1 MKTKATPTLR
11 SVRPRPTSQ
20 LTRRRFHQQAIRR
33 ACAETLEDRR
43 LLSFGPAAS
52 YPVGINPQAVTT
64 ADLNRDGR
72 ADLVT
77 ANAYGNTVSA
87 LLGNADGTF
96 QSAQNYATGAG
107 PRSLAVGDLNGD
119 GNADVVVTIGTD
131 ITAGGSLSVLL
142 GNGNGT
148 FQPAQSIALPGQFPA
163 NYDGSTPVPQ
173 YPTSVAVGDV
183 NADGKMDLVATGT
196 VTVSSGTGYYGG
208 NYYEYHGYVNV
219 LLGSGNG
226 AFSDAKVASDG
237 AGTAN
242 FSETPQAV
250 ALGDFNGDGKPDV
263 VAAGSGAVVM
273 LGNGDGTLGSPLA
286 SGFGSPG
293 NSIPVADFNQD
304 GKLDILLGNEVF
316 TGRGDGTFASGQS
329 LPGIYNR
336 AVVGDVNA
344 DGKIDIVA
352 TTSQTRYASY
362 GYYGGYDPTTTDS
375 VTVLLG
381 YGDGSFAPGI
391 TSSLASRSGYASSA
405 YGNPVLAD
413 FNGDGRPDLAAADS
427 ISSVYVLPND
437 GNWVL
442 APQPP
447 SISIGDATVT
457 EGDLGSLNAVFTVTL
472 SKASTQ
478 TVTVQYATAD
488 GSAISG
494 ADFTSVTGTLT
505 FAPGE
510 TSKTIPV
517 AVTGDQI
524 DEYDE
529 NFSVNLSAPT
539 NATIADGT
547 GVGTIVDNDPPPTI
561 VINDVTHAEG
571 NRGYTSF
578 IFTVSLSAPSE
589 KGVSVNYAT
598 ADGTASTADN
608 DYVAASGTLFFAA
621 GQSSQTITILVFGDK
636 KKEADETFFLNLSGA
651 NNGIL
656 ADSQGIGTILNDDTS
671 PGTGGSHGSS
681 KK

>member
-1 MKTKATPTLR
+1 
-11 SVRPRPTSQ
+11 
-20 LTRRRFHQQAIRR
+20 
-33 ACAETLEDRR
+33 
-43 LLSFGPAAS
+43 
-52 YPVGINPQAVTT
+52 
-64 ADLNRDGR
+64 
-72 ADLVT
+72 
-77 ANAYGNTVSA
+77 
-87 LLGNADGTF
+87 
-96 QSAQNYATGAG
+96 
-107 PRSLAVGDLNGD
+107 
-119 GNADVVVTIGTD
+119 
-131 ITAGGSLSVLL
+131 
-142 GNGNGT
+142 
-148 FQPAQSIALPGQFPA
+148 
-163 NYDGSTPVPQ
+163 
-173 YPTSVAVGDV
+173 
-183 NADGKMDLVATGT
+183 
-196 VTVSSGTGYYGG
+196 
-208 NYYEYHGYVNV
+208 VNV

-304 GKLDILLGNEVF
+304 GKLDILLGNEIF

-336 AVVGDVNA
+336 AVAGDVNA

-352 TTSQTRYASY
+352 TTSQTHYASY

-391 TSSLASRSGYASSA
+391 TSPLGSHSGYASYA

-427 ISSVYVLPND
+427 AISSVYVLPND
-437 GNWVL
+437 GHWVL
-442 APQPP
+442 VPQPP

-457 EGDLGSLNAVFTVTL
+457 EGDSGSLNAVFTVTL

-517 AVTGDQI
+517 AVTGDLI

-539 NATIADGT
+539 NAKTADGI
-547 GVGTIVDNDPPPTI
+547 GIGTILDNDPPPTI
-561 VINDVTHAEG
+561 VINDVRKSEG
-571 NRGYTSF
+571 DSGRTSF
-578 IFTVSLSAPSE
+578 TFTVSLSAPSE
-589 KGVSVNYAT
+589 KQVSVNYAT
-598 ADGTASTADN
+598 ANGTASMSGS
-608 DYVAASGTLFFAA
+608 DYVAASGALFFAP
-621 GQSSQTITILVFGDK
+621 GQTGQTITIWVVGDK
-636 KKEADETFFLNLSGA
+636 KSEADETFFLNLSGA
-651 NNGIL
+651 TNAVL
-656 ADSQGIGTILNDDTS
+656 ADSQGVGTILNDDTL
-671 PGTGGSHGSS
+671 GKRVSS
-681 KK
+681 KN